1 MKTKAASLLIL
12 LVLCIFVQP
21 FSAVSTGSTIGSINE
36 VTEGIIDFKVKKS
49 GYGSVGQWIETE
61 LPKGAGVDSE
71 WYAIALSQQGYAD
84 FSAYE
89 AALLQYISKNNIASA
104 STRERLAAALC
115 AIGSESPKIS
125 ELLDSSI
132 DKQGIMS
139 RIFGLH
145 MINNGY
151 TCRYSADEVIDML
164 LSMQLPDGGWAI
176 FGQYGDVDVT
186 AMTVQA
192 LAPNI
197 SRKTVKPAVE
207 KALGFLSGK
216 QLPNGGFS
224 SMGKANSE
232 SAAQVIITLSAL
244 NIDCLTDSR
253 FVKNGCSALDAML
266 KYRLSDGSFC
276 HDESGIF
283 SEMSTVQALCALT
296 AYQRMT
302 DEKSSLWIFDNK
314 KTPQTPQPVTTV
326 TTTAVTSSAAIS
338 ETSSATS
345 TNITTV
351 SEVADTS
358 TSAAQ
363 TENAS
368 AAESS
373 ILSPTETTATSQITV
388 TVISAADESS
398 ENHGYKPIAVIIV
411 IGAAAVISLVLF
423 ITGKRSTKNFI
434 AVGIAGAALI
444 AVILLTDISKPEDYY
459 GKTSVK
465 ENAVGTVTLTIRC
478 DAVSGRADHIPEDG
492 IILSETDF
500 EIEKDDTVQDILIE
514 AAKAHTIKLD
524 TDGNG
529 YISGIA
535 SVHEFDFGDLSGW
548 IYTVNGESASVGCDQ
563 FTLKDGDRISW
574 LYTLE
579 LGQDIEEVYGDE
591 KF

>member
-12 LVLCIFVQP
+12 LVLCIFLHP
-21 FSAVSTGSTIGSINE
+21 FSASSTDRISGT
-36 VTEGIIDFKVKKS
+36 TDDIIAFKVEDS
-49 GYGSVGQWIETE
+49 ECNDISQWIIAE

-71 WYAIALSQQGYAD
+71 WYAIALSQLGYTD

-89 AALLQYISKNNIASA
+89 AALLQYISENNVASA
-104 STRERLAAALC
+104 SARERLAAALC
-115 AIGSESPKIS
+115 AVGSESPIIP
-125 ELLDSSI
+125 EFLDSSI

-139 RIFGLH
+139 RVFGLH
-145 MINNGY
+145 LINNGY
-151 TCRYSADEVIDML
+151 TCRYSAYEVVDML
-164 LSMQLPDGGWAI
+164 LSMQLADGGWSL
-176 FGQYGDVDVT
+176 FGQYGDADVT

-192 LAPNI
+192 MAPYI
-197 SRKTVKPAVE
+197 SRNTVKSAIE
-207 KALGFLSGK
+207 KALRFLSEK
-216 QLPNGGFS
+216 QLPDGGFS

-253 FVKNGCSALDAML
+253 FIKNGCSALDAML

-276 HDESGIF
+276 HDESGVF
-283 SEMSTVQALCALT
+283 SEISTVQALCALT

-302 DEKSSLWIFDNK
+302 NEKGSLWIFDNRK
-314 KTPQTPQPVTTV
+314 APQTPQTVTTV
-326 TTTAVTSSAAIS
+326 ATTAVTSSAAIS
-338 ETSSATS
+338 ETSSDVSAS
-345 TNITTV
+345 ITTV
-351 SEVADTS
+351 SEITDTS
-358 TSAAQ
+358 TSSSQ
-363 TENAS
+363 TETVSVTESMLLSASKSTTTSTAAVTVAS
-368 AAESS
+368 ATDG
-373 ILSPTETTATSQITV
+373 SPK
-388 TVISAADESS
+388 
-398 ENHGYKPIAVIIV
+398 NHGYKPIAVIIA
-411 IGAAAVISLVLF
+411 ITAAAVISLVLF
-423 ITGKRSTKNFI
+423 ITGKRSPKNFI
-434 AVGIAGAALI
+434 AVGIVGAALI

-478 DAVSGRADHIPEDG
+478 DAVSGRADHIPENG

-500 EIEKDDTVQDILIE
+500 EIEKGDTVQDILIE
-514 AAKAHTIKLD
+514 AAKAHTIKLN

-563 FTLKDGDRISW
+563 FTLNDGDRISW

-591 KF
+591 IL

>member
-12 LVLCIFVQP
+12 LVLCIFLHP
-21 FSAVSTGSTIGSINE
+21 FSASSTDRISGT
-36 VTEGIIDFKVKKS
+36 TDDIIAFKVEDS
-49 GYGSVGQWIETE
+49 ECNNISQWIIAE

-71 WYAIALSQQGYAD
+71 WYAIALSQLGYTD

-89 AALLQYISKNNIASA
+89 AALLQYISENNVASA
-104 STRERLAAALC
+104 SARERLAAALC
-115 AIGSESPKIS
+115 AVGSESPIIP
-125 ELLDSSI
+125 EFLDSSI

-139 RIFGLH
+139 RVFGLH
-145 MINNGY
+145 LINNGY
-151 TCRYSADEVIDML
+151 TCRYSAYEVVDML
-164 LSMQLPDGGWAI
+164 LSMQLADGGWSL
-176 FGQYGDVDVT
+176 FGQYGDADVT

-192 LAPNI
+192 MAPYI
-197 SRKTVKPAVE
+197 SRNTVKSAIE
-207 KALGFLSGK
+207 KALRFLSEK
-216 QLPNGGFS
+216 QLPDGGFS

-253 FVKNGCSALDAML
+253 FIKNGCSALDAML

-276 HDESGIF
+276 HDESGVF
-283 SEMSTVQALCALT
+283 SEISTVQALCALT

-302 DEKSSLWIFDNK
+302 NEKGSLWIFDNRK
-314 KTPQTPQPVTTV
+314 APQTPQTVTTV
-326 TTTAVTSSAAIS
+326 ATTAVTSSAAIS
-338 ETSSATS
+338 ETSSDVSAS
-345 TNITTV
+345 ITTV
-351 SEVADTS
+351 SEITDTS
-358 TSAAQ
+358 TSSSQ
-363 TENAS
+363 TETVSVTESMLLSAS
-368 AAESS
+368 KSTTTSTAA
-373 ILSPTETTATSQITV
+373 V
-388 TVISAADESS
+388 TVVSATDGSPK
-398 ENHGYKPIAVIIV
+398 NHGYKPIAVIIA
-411 IGAAAVISLVLF
+411 ITAAAVISLVLF
-423 ITGKRSTKNFI
+423 ITGKRSPKNFI
-434 AVGIAGAALI
+434 AVGIVGAALI

-478 DAVSGRADHIPEDG
+478 DAVSGRADHIPENG

-500 EIEKDDTVQDILIE
+500 EIEKGDTVQDILIE
-514 AAKAHTIKLD
+514 AAKAHTIKLN

-563 FTLKDGDRISW
+563 FTLNDGDRISW

-591 KF
+591 IL

>member
-12 LVLCIFVQP
+12 LVLCIFLHP
-21 FSAVSTGSTIGSINE
+21 FSASSTDRISGT
-36 VTEGIIDFKVKKS
+36 TDDIIAFKVEDS
-49 GYGSVGQWIETE
+49 ECNNISQWIIAE

-71 WYAIALSQQGYAD
+71 WYAIALSQLGYTD

-89 AALLQYISKNNIASA
+89 AALLQYISENNVASA
-104 STRERLAAALC
+104 SARERLAAALC
-115 AIGSESPKIS
+115 AVGSESPIIP
-125 ELLDSSI
+125 EFLDSSI

-139 RIFGLH
+139 RVFGLH
-145 MINNGY
+145 LINNGY
-151 TCRYSADEVIDML
+151 TCRYSAYEVVDML
-164 LSMQLPDGGWAI
+164 LSMQLADGGWSL
-176 FGQYGDVDVT
+176 FGQYGDADVT

-192 LAPNI
+192 MAPYI
-197 SRKTVKPAVE
+197 SRNTVKSAIE
-207 KALGFLSGK
+207 KALRFLSEK
-216 QLPNGGFS
+216 QLPDGGFS

-253 FVKNGCSALDAML
+253 FIKNGCSALDAML

-276 HDESGIF
+276 HDESGVF
-283 SEMSTVQALCALT
+283 SEISTVQALCALT

-302 DEKSSLWIFDNK
+302 NEKGSLWIFDNRK
-314 KTPQTPQPVTTV
+314 APQTPQTVTTV
-326 TTTAVTSSAAIS
+326 ATTAVTSSAAIS
-338 ETSSATS
+338 ETSSDVSAS
-345 TNITTV
+345 ITTV
-351 SEVADTS
+351 SEITDTS
-358 TSAAQ
+358 TSSSQ
-363 TENAS
+363 TETVSVTESMLLSASKSTTTSTAAVTVAS
-368 AAESS
+368 ATDG
-373 ILSPTETTATSQITV
+373 SPK
-388 TVISAADESS
+388 
-398 ENHGYKPIAVIIV
+398 NHGYKPIAVIIA
-411 IGAAAVISLVLF
+411 ITAAAVISLVLF
-423 ITGKRSTKNFI
+423 ITGKRSPKNFI
-434 AVGIAGAALI
+434 AVGIVGAALI

-478 DAVSGRADHIPEDG
+478 DAVSGRADHIPENG

-500 EIEKDDTVQDILIE
+500 EIEKGDTVQDILIE
-514 AAKAHTIKLD
+514 AAKAHTIKLN

-563 FTLKDGDRISW
+563 FTLNDGDRISW

-591 KF
+591 IL